1 MTLTGTRKAL
11 ITAVLGSTAFGGLLA
26 LEYVAPN
33 AAAPS
38 TTVIQNVENASNGN
52 HVKHC
57 TDGKGQDAQKNKHCR
72 EVSGAQ

>member
-11 ITAVLGSTAFGGLLA
+11 IAAALTSTAFGGLLA

-33 AAAPS
+33 AAAPP
-38 TTVIQNVENASNGN
+38 TAVITNVENSSNGN
-52 HVKHC
+52 HVRHC
-57 TDGKGQDAQKNKHCR
+57 TDAKGSDAQKNKHCR